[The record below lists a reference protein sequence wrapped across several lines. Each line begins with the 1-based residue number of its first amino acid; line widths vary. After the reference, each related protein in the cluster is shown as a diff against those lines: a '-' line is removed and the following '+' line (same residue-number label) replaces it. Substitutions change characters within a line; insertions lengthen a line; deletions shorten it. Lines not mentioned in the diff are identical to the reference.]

1 MEVLMR
7 NTKFFGVNNLFYF
20 FFSRINFSVLT
31 VREKRL
37 FDLINC
43 YMGNLGYDFE
53 NVQCLINEKR
63 NLFKFV
69 SNIYT

>member
-53 NVQCLINEKR
+53 NVQCLINEKKK
-63 NLFKFV
+63 L
-69 SNIYT
+69 I